1 MLLKTYIRFL
11 KLRGEPREIAL
22 GFALGVFIAFS
33 PTIGVQMVLA
43 IFFAALLKWSK
54 LAAAIAVWISNPLT
68 APFIYGVTYFIGARL
83 LGIHT
88 LRGLAS
94 EPSLSTIINA
104 LKKAPELMA
113 ALTVGGL
120 VVGIPLAIVGYYLSY
135 AAVMSYQKN
144 LKAKVER
151 QKERLRSKKEV
162 LKEKVI
168 IQKERIRLKKESIKA
183 KRDKRKKA
191 RKKKKR

>member
-1 MLLKTYIRFL
+1 M
-11 KLRGEPREIAL
+11 
-22 GFALGVFIAFS
+22 
-33 PTIGVQMVLA
+33 
-43 IFFAALLKWSK
+43 
-54 LAAAIAVWISNPLT
+54 
-68 APFIYGVTYFIGARL
+68 
-83 LGIHT
+83 
-88 LRGLAS
+88 RGLAS
-94 EPSLSTIINA
+94 EPSLTTIINA

-151 QKERLRSKKEV
+151 QKERLRLKKEV
-162 LKEKVI
+162 LKEKVN
-168 IQKERIRLKKESIKA
+168 IQKEHIRLKKESIKA

-191 RKKKKR
+191 RKKKKASRFLSPICLHHSAMKAHHDTSRKSCQNRIANAGSPIH